1 WGVCERD
8 DDMEDVD
15 QGTIRQELTNRL
27 FHIATGSINDVVK
40 LAYLSPEEDGFGAL
54 EALDL
59 TALSEF
65 KRNSAGAVEMKLV
78 DRVAVLEKLLEL
90 QGADGTDAEAFLK
103 AMEGE
108 G

>member
-1 WGVCERD
+1 
-8 DDMEDVD
+8 MEEE
-15 QGTIRQELTNRL
+15 QSGALRRELTRRL
-27 FHIATGSINDVVK
+27 VAIATGSVNDVVK

-90 QGADGTDAEAFLK
+90 QGADGAGAEAFLK
-103 AMEGE
+103 ALEGE